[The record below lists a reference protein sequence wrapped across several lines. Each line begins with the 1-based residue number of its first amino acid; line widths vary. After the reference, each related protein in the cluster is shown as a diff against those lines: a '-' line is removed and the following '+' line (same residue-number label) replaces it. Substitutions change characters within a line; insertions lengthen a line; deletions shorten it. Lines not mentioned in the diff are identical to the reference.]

1 MSLIE
6 SIESQYET
14 KGVHHVPLVGDA
26 RVEAAQ
32 QVWRGESNFSGTVL
46 IMGWFIKV
54 SREDCKQSWFPS
66 DS

>member
-46 IMGWFIKV
+46 IIGWLIKV
-54 SREDCKQSWFPS
+54 SSERS
-66 DS
+66 